1 MPDYLSARL
10 IKPQFIT
17 VTSAAITWA
26 PSPGGLVVPANV
38 QYLLKNPRVSNV
50 SAGVVTLAVWL
61 IPNGATNDAQ
71 HEVIVPT
78 VKIPVASNTFPQF
91 DLTALWGATL
101 AAGDAIWVQ
110 SDTAS
115 ALIIYGDGLVIQ
127 G

>member
-1 MPDYLSARL
+1 MADYISTRL
-10 IKPQFIT
+10 IKPQYIT

-26 PSPGGLVVPANV
+26 PAPSGLTVPANI
-38 QYLLKNPRVSNV
+38 QYLLKNPRVTNV
-50 SAGVVTLAVWL
+50 SAGVATLAVWL
-61 IPNGATNDAQ
+61 VPAGLAADAQ

-115 ALIIYGDGLVIQ
+115 ALIIYADGLVIQ